1 MMEQW
6 ADFLGSIETPKPSQ
20 EKNLKQQPTWAVECY
35 LACTEGVELEKE
47 KVSGGLVG
55 RVAAFPE

>member
-1 MMEQW
+1 MARMVRPYEQRR
-6 ADFLGSIETPKPSQ
+6 
-20 EKNLKQQPTWAVECY
+20 